1 MTKFSN
7 KKDQNNIE
15 LIKIVSLLIHAAKID
30 ENYTEK
36 EKDLIN
42 NFINIFSKR
51 HPNTLQNKTS
61 FEILEDAEKYEKDS
75 NHILEFTR
83 EIKKMDLDIKT
94 FVLETLWQIVLSDN
108 KSGIYESNL
117 IRRICGLLYIP
128 DKISGK
134 IKLSIIEKNKV

>member
-1 MTKFSN
+1 MIKLSN
-7 KKDQNNIE
+7 NKEKQNIE
-15 LIKIVSLLIHAAKID
+15 LVKIVSLLIHAAKID
-30 ENYTEK
+30 ENYTDK

-42 NFINIFSKR
+42 NFINKFSKEN
-51 HPNTLQNKTS
+51 PQNQTS
-61 FEILEDAEKYEKDS
+61 SKIFEEAEKKEKDS

-83 EIKKMDLDIKT
+83 EIKKMDMKIRIL
-94 FVLETLWQIVLSDN
+94 VLETLWEIVLSDD

-128 DKISGK
+128 DKISCK